1 MFVLHVTRLPSWER
15 WSLYSTGK
23 CNAITWFIFQRS
35 LPQLHGGQTF
45 KTTIHNLFFFSGTI
59 VGHGSCILVHYSR
72 HIYNSKLENHLCL
85 EFHLK
90 NCKTER
96 RNCVINNRSQLFRL
110 SSLYTRATITTDSS
124 ARSRPLRFH
133 LTTGSRRIPPHVMFF
148 SDRICSICKLVISV
162 NHSLAKMCFP
172 LPRVH
177 MCLHCGGRQKLWL
190 TVVRNSILA
199 ANETTGRLHAHLSRL
214 YR

>member
-1 MFVLHVTRLPSWER
+1 MEGRHL
-15 WSLYSTGK
+15 K
-23 CNAITWFIFQRS
+23 
-35 LPQLHGGQTF
+35 PQYL
-45 KTTIHNLFFFSGTI
+45 IFFSATI
-59 VGHGSCILVHYSR
+59 LGHGSCILVHYSR

-85 EFHLK
+85 EYHLK

-96 RNCVINNRSQLFRL
+96 RNCVINNRPQLFGL
-110 SSLYTRATITTDSS
+110 SSLYTRANITRDSS

-148 SDRICSICKLVISV
+148 SDRICSICKPVISV

-177 MCLHCGGRQKLWL
+177 MCLYCGGRQKLWL
-190 TVVRNSILA
+190 TVVRNKVLA
-199 ANETTGRLHAHLSRL
+199 ATETTGRLHAHISHLYRKISGSTHKGRRRLIVLGTNSSPVSRL
-214 YR
+214 FMLMCNL